1 MPAPPTPAVGTNAC
15 CRDGGCVRGA
25 ERGKAPLLASGP
37 LAGAAAASR
46 LGARRW
52 AGQGTVGLG
61 GREVGKPK
69 CAGFFFFVH
78 TRRRRRPRP
87 PHIPSPLQ
95 VGCCIFV
102 DHTLTFQ
109 CCYSRT
115 SCYIREQ
122 IRKHFRWV
130 SAKRTVKRFSARLQL
145 CYKGRRAVKMPRFQV
160 FSIRLCCRCIP
171 LKMSSCILQKNS
183 FFSVRKYY
191 SF

>member
-1 MPAPPTPAVGTNAC
+1 VPNSPAQMEKN
-15 CRDGGCVRGA
+15 
-25 ERGKAPLLASGP
+25 
-37 LAGAAAASR
+37 AGAADARGWDERVLSGRGVCARSR
-46 LGARRW
+46 KRKGSPPRLRPARRRRRCFALGSSEVGGARN
-52 AGQGTVGLG
+52 GGTGRVGG
-61 GREVGKPK
+61 GEAQMRRL
-69 CAGFFFFVH
+69 FFFVH

-109 CCYSRT
+109 FCYSRT

-160 FSIRLCCRCIP
+160 VIQFDFAVAAYR
-171 LKMSSCILQKNS
+171 
-183 FFSVRKYY
+183 
-191 SF
+191 